1 MPKCEVSGCRSG
13 RKYECD
19 QDYQFFPIP
28 WSKKELRQKWLE
40 NIDRL
45 SIKDKDQ
52 KCFVCAKHFTKNSFV
67 PLTKTLKNGKIRNY
81 LTLKPDAIP
90 ILYLKS
96 ARKLNRR
103 FETQRSKSLA
113 NAEWTN
119 DLVTKYC
126 YKNLAV
132 VSILDINPH
141 QKEVLH
147 ILPNGQEQKTTIPSR
162 FRGGYRPKLS
172 DFGLEEPDFLAAPP
186 IASSPIQTSAV
197 FIPNNVKEEVAVKQE
212 VEDDPLAVGLDDAN
226 LVKVKTEIKSES
238 SIAKVKTYVKGKS
251 RIDNDK
257 EEEFSNVIK
266 AEPSESIDIKE
277 EIEILDIKEEL
288 LPEPLII
295 TID

>member
-1 MPKCEVSGCRSG
+1 MPKIRCEVSECRSG
-13 RKYECD
+13 RKYED
-19 QDYQFFPIP
+19 TYQIFPGP
-28 WSKKELRQKWLE
+28 RKFEVRRKWFQNMDRVYE
-40 NIDRL
+40 NVQIY
-45 SIKDKDQ
+45 
-52 KCFVCAKHFTKNSFV
+52 VCAKHFTKDSFL
-67 PLTKTLKNGKIRNY
+67 PRIKNGKIVKDVVK
-81 LTLKPDAIP
+81 LKPNAVP
-90 ILYLKS
+90 ILHMGPAYKLRQERFSKS
-96 ARKLNRR
+96 KFA
-103 FETQRSKSLA
+103 TQRRKSLA
-113 NAEWTN
+113 NAEWAN

-132 VSILDINPH
+132 VSILDINPD
-141 QKEVLH
+141 QKEVHH
-147 ILPNGQEQKTTIPSR
+147 ILPNGQKQKTIIPSR

-172 DFGLEEPDFLAAPP
+172 DFGLEEPDLLAATPT
-186 IASSPIQTSAV
+186 ATTIQTSAV
-197 FIPNNVKEEVAVKQE
+197 FIPNVKEEVAVKQE

>member
-1 MPKCEVSGCRSG
+1 MG
-13 RKYECD
+13 
-19 QDYQFFPIP
+19 
-28 WSKKELRQKWLE
+28 
-40 NIDRL
+40 
-45 SIKDKDQ
+45 
-52 KCFVCAKHFTKNSFV
+52 
-67 PLTKTLKNGKIRNY
+67 KTI
-81 LTLKPDAIP
+81 
-90 ILYLKS
+90 
-96 ARKLNRR
+96 
-103 FETQRSKSLA
+103 
-113 NAEWTN
+113 
-119 DLVTKYC
+119 
-126 YKNLAV
+126 
-132 VSILDINPH
+132 
-141 QKEVLH
+141 
-147 ILPNGQEQKTTIPSR
+147 IPSR

-172 DFGLEEPDFLAAPP
+172 DFGLEEPDLLAATPT
-186 IASSPIQTSAV
+186 ATTIQTSAV
-197 FIPNNVKEEVAVKQE
+197 FIPNVKEEVAVKQE

>member
-28 WSKKELRQKWLE
+28 WQKKELRQKWLE
-40 NIDRL
+40 NMDRL

-212 VEDDPLAVGLDDAN
+212 VEEEDDPLAFGLDD
-226 LVKVKTEIKSES
+226 KVMTETSIVNIKTET
-238 SIAKVKTYVKGKS
+238 SIVKTYAKAKS
-251 RIDNDK
+251 RITK
-257 EEEFSNVIK
+257 AEELSRIVK
-266 AEPSESIDIKE
+266 AEPSENIDIKE
-277 EIEILDIKEEL
+277 EIEILDIKEEP
-288 LPEPLII
+288 PEPLVIS
-295 TID
+295 ID